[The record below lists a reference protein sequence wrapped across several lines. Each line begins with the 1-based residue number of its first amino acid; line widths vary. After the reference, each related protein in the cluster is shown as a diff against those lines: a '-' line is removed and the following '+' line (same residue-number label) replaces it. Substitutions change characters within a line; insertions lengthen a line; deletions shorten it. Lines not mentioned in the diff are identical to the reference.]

1 LAQYDI
7 NLREYWRI
15 LKKRKLVVSVFAI
28 GLGLFSF
35 SLTILKAP
43 DPLYTSVCSIKFE
56 KEATV
61 EELFASTITNP
72 LETQMTVIKSY
83 PVLQRV
89 AEELGLIPH
98 GAVGEDGRLKEE
110 VVAIIEG
117 LQSQIQVSREE
128 YTNILNIAVTD
139 RKAVFARDLASAI
152 ALAYK
157 EFHAEEQMQRTSDA
171 LKYIRGQLDAARRD
185 LRLSEEA
192 FNQFTHENQ
201 LISLD
206 MQSEVLL
213 KSSQDI
219 QNNIREL
226 DEDRRELEGIRQR
239 LDRFIE
245 DPSGSGHD
253 FYSTKASKQY
263 QSVNDTFV
271 GLLLQKESLLE
282 DFTPQHPE
290 IVAIDR
296 KIVENARKMSL
307 LLQLE
312 ISELERKKV
321 DFNKGLE
328 DIEKKT
334 SLLMDKKLEYDR
346 LKRRVDSFNSR
357 TVLLET
363 KEQEASIRR
372 AEKPEEVTIVRQAL
386 LPTQPINPPKTAATA
401 AMGVVIGLI
410 VGIIVGFIVE
420 TFDTSLGAIE
430 DVEETLGTQVL
441 GIIPQADGKDIRESM
456 EERYPDGIEETFENQ
471 LVYLVSHFVPKSMIA
486 ESFRALRTNIQ
497 FKETEKKIKSI
508 AIASTSPEEGKTL
521 VTANLAM
528 TMAQAG
534 MKVLLVGS
542 DLRKP
547 VVDGL
552 FGVERS
558 PGLTDILMENY
569 PWRDT
574 VKTVTDMIMGNM
586 GADEVMMTPGLDNL
600 HIITSGPIPPNPA
613 ELIDSEYLT
622 NFLEEA
628 KEEYD
633 SIIFDSPPILS
644 TADAAILA
652 AKVDGVL
659 LVYRVGAVSRGLL
672 RRSKAQLDR
681 VHCDLMGVVLNGMKA
696 DVSPDFQDYKYY
708 SYTYTYGEEKKN
720 KNRLGRFG
728 NAFRIWTRDG
738 LERVSQIV
746 SSRKKGERPPKKQT
760 RMLNR
765 VNSAI
770 VLVAALFLTMG
781 ILWWSGVIKPS
792 KSSILETP
800 VDRNPMEFAGKGE
813 SEKGAVENKAEMG
826 TPETKTVVYDDIRQ
840 RQIKTP
846 IMKSTALKEQAMVVE
861 PPVAKEDTLR
871 PLVSTEEEKAFS
883 EPDKDMNT
891 NQSERDAIA
900 PFIESM
906 MDVKQTVGPETT
918 MTLEGIPS
926 FPYSILL
933 SHCRHVRSAEEVKSQ
948 YEKGDL
954 DAYWVKVEVNNGIWY
969 RVFVGSFKDRMEA
982 ETFKKRHGLEEGRI
996 MKTAYADLVGVY
1008 ASSEEL
1014 QNRLAALT
1022 ELGYSP
1028 YVTKDQDGRSRLL
1041 VGAFVTKEGAESQYQ
1056 DLKSNGIE
1064 NRVIK
1069 R

>member
-1 LAQYDI
+1 MAQYDI

-35 SLTILKAP
+35 FLTLLKAP
-43 DPLYTSVCSIKFE
+43 DPLFTSVCSIKFE

-61 EELFASTITNP
+61 EELFASTISNP
-72 LETQMTVIKSY
+72 IETQMAVIKSY
-83 PVLQRV
+83 PILQRV
-89 AEELGLIPH
+89 AQELGLIPH
-98 GAVGEDGRLKEE
+98 GSVGEDGQLKQE
-110 VVAIIEG
+110 VIPIIEG
-117 LQSQIQVSREE
+117 LQSQVEVSREE
-128 YTNILNIAVTD
+128 YTNILNIEVTD
-139 RKAVFARDLASAI
+139 KEAVFARDLAAAI
-152 ALAYK
+152 GLAYK

-171 LKYIRGQLDAARRD
+171 LKYIKKQLDAVRED

-192 FNQFTHENQ
+192 FNRFTHENQ

-213 KSSQDI
+213 KTSQEI

-226 DEDRRELEGIRQR
+226 DEDKRELEGLRQR
-239 LDRFIE
+239 LSRFIE
-245 DPSGSGHD
+245 DPAGSGHD

-263 QSVNDTFV
+263 QSVNDALV

-290 IVAIDR
+290 IVGIGR
-296 KIVENARKMSL
+296 KIIENARKMSL

-312 ISELERKKV
+312 INELERKKIE
-321 DFNKGLE
+321 FNKGLE

-334 SLLMDKKLEYDR
+334 SVLMDKKLEYDR

-357 TVLLET
+357 TALLEA
-363 KEQEASIRR
+363 KEQEASIRK

-386 LPTQPINPPKTAATA
+386 VPTQPINPPKTAATG
-401 AMGVVIGLI
+401 AMGIVIGLV

-441 GIIPQADGKDIRESM
+441 GIIPQADSKDIRESL
-456 EERYPDGIEETFENQ
+456 EERYPDGIEETIENQ

-508 AIASTSPEEGKTL
+508 AVASTSPEEGKTL
-521 VTANLAM
+521 VTANLAI

-558 PGLTDILMENY
+558 PGLTDVLIENY

-574 VKTVTDMIMGNM
+574 VKTVTDIIMGHM
-586 GADEVMMTPGLDNL
+586 GTDEVMMTPGLDNL

-613 ELIDSEYLT
+613 ELIDSEHLT

-628 KEEYD
+628 KEDYD
-633 SIIFDSPPILS
+633 TIIFDSPPILS

-681 VHCDLMGVVLNGMKA
+681 VHCDLVGVVLNGMKA

-708 SYTYTYGEEKKN
+708 SYNYAYGEKEKNRK
-720 KNRLGRFG
+720 RLGRVG
-728 NAFRIWTRDG
+728 NTFRNWMRDG
-738 LERVSQIV
+738 LERVSQMIP
-746 SSRKKGERPPKKQT
+746 SGDKGQRPPKKQT
-760 RMLNR
+760 RMSNR
-765 VNSAI
+765 VYFAL
-770 VLVAALFLTMG
+770 VLVAAVILTMG
-781 ILWWSGVIKPS
+781 ILWRSGIIEPLV
-792 KSSILETP
+792 SSVLETP
-800 VDRNPMEFAGKGE
+800 VDRNLTELAGKRE
-813 SEKGAVENKAEMG
+813 SEKGAIESKPEVI
-826 TPETKTVVYDDIRQ
+826 TPKMKTVVSDDAPQ
-840 RQIKTP
+840 AQIKSP
-846 IMKSTALKEQAMVVE
+846 IMKSGALKE
-861 PPVAKEDTLR
+861 KDTLR
-871 PLVSTEEEKAFS
+871 PFVPKEQEKATSKPETDVHAEQSKS
-883 EPDKDMNT
+883 ELITPPT
-891 NQSERDAIA
+891 
-900 PFIESM
+900 ESI
-906 MDVKQTVGPETT
+906 MDVKQTVGPKTT
-918 MTLEGIPS
+918 MSSEGIPS

-933 SHCRHVRSAEEVKSQ
+933 SHCRNVRSAEEVISQ
-948 YEKGDL
+948 YAKRGL
-954 DAYWVKVEVNNGIWY
+954 VPYWVKIEVSSGVWY
-969 RVFVGSFKDRMEA
+969 RVFVGWFEDRIEA
-982 ETFKKRHGLEEGRI
+982 ENFKREHGLQEGRI
-996 MKTAYADLVGVY
+996 METAYANLIGVY
-1008 ASSEEL
+1008 TSSEEL
-1014 QNRLAALT
+1014 QNRMASLS

-1028 YVTKDQDGRSRLL
+1028 YVTKDQDGESRLFI
-1041 VGAFVTKEGAESQYQ
+1041 GAFLTKEGAESQYQ
-1056 DLKSNGIE
+1056 DLKSGGIE
-1064 NRVIK
+1064 NRVMK

>member
-1 LAQYDI
+1 MAQYDI

-35 SLTILKAP
+35 FLTILKAP
-43 DPLYTSVCSIKFE
+43 DPLYSSVCSIKFE
-56 KEATV
+56 KDVTF
-61 EELFASTITNP
+61 EELFASSLSNP
-72 LETQMTVIKSY
+72 LETQMTVIKSF

-89 AEELGLIPH
+89 AEELGLIPR
-98 GAVGEDGRLKEE
+98 GAVGEDGQLKEE
-110 VVAIIEG
+110 VIPIIEG
-117 LQSQIQVSREE
+117 IQSQVEVSREE
-128 YTNILNIAVTD
+128 YTYILNIRVTD
-139 RKAVFARDLASAI
+139 KEAVFARDLANAI
-152 ALAYK
+152 GLAYK
-157 EFHAEEQMQRTSDA
+157 EYHAEEQMQRTSDA
-171 LKYIRGQLDAARRD
+171 LKYIREQLDTARED
-185 LRLSEEA
+185 LRLAEEA

-213 KSSQDI
+213 KANQDI

-226 DEDRRELEGIRQR
+226 DEDMRELEGIRQR
-239 LDRFIE
+239 LSQFIE
-245 DPSGSGHD
+245 NPSGSGHD

-263 QSVNDTFV
+263 QNINDTLV

-290 IVAIDR
+290 IVGIDR
-296 KIVENARKMSL
+296 KIIENARKMFL

-312 ISELERKKV
+312 INELERKKI
-321 DFNKGLE
+321 DFNNGLK
-328 DIEKKT
+328 DIDKKT

-346 LKRRVDSFNSR
+346 LKRRVDTCNNR
-357 TVLLET
+357 TVLLEA

-386 LPTQPINPPKTAATA
+386 VSTQPINPPKTAATA
-401 AMGVVIGLI
+401 AMGIVIGLI

-441 GIIPQADGKDIRESM
+441 GIIPQADGKDIRESL
-456 EERYPDGIEETFENQ
+456 EERYPNGIKETVENQ
-471 LVYLVSHFVPKSMIA
+471 LVYLVSHFVPKSMMA
-486 ESFRALRTNIQ
+486 ESFRALRTNIH

-508 AIASTSPEEGKTL
+508 AVASTSPEEGKTL

-552 FGVERS
+552 FGVDRS
-558 PGLTDILMENY
+558 PGLTDVLMENH

-574 VKTVTDMIMGNM
+574 VKTVTDMIMGHM
-586 GADEVMMTPGLDNL
+586 GPEEVMMTPGLDNL

-613 ELIDSEYLT
+613 ELIDSEHLT

-633 SIIFDSPPILS
+633 SILFDSPPILS

-708 SYTYTYGEEKKN
+708 SYNYAYGEEKKK
-720 KNRLGRFG
+720 KNRLGRVG
-728 NAFRIWTRDG
+728 AFRYRVREG
-738 LERVSQIV
+738 LKSVSQKV
-746 SSRKKGERPPKKQT
+746 SSGNKGEKPTKKQT

-765 VNSAI
+765 VNSAL
-770 VLVAALFLTMG
+770 VLVATVLLILG
-781 ILWWSGVIKPS
+781 ILWWSGIIESS
-792 KSSILETP
+792 KSSILEAP
-800 VDRNPMEFAGKGE
+800 VDRKPMDSEGKRG
-813 SEKGAVENKAEMG
+813 SEKGISKPDVGIPEM
-826 TPETKTVVYDDIRQ
+826 KTVVSDDTPQ
-840 RQIKTP
+840 TQIKTP
-846 IMKSTALKEQAMVVE
+846 ITKNTVLKKDTVIEASI
-861 PPVAKEDTLR
+861 PKEDTPSL
-871 PLVSTEEEKAFS
+871 PVPTEQEKSFS
-883 EPDKDMNT
+883 ESETDMNAE
-891 NQSERDAIA
+891 QSKFEAIT
-900 PFIESM
+900 PVTESM
-906 MDVKQTVGPETT
+906 MDVKQTVGSETT
-918 MTLEGIPS
+918 MPPEGFPL
-926 FPYSILL
+926 FPYSILV
-933 SHCRHVRSAEEVKSQ
+933 SQCRDVRSAEEVIFHYAKR
-948 YEKGDL
+948 DL
-954 DAYWVKVEVNNGIWY
+954 ISYWVKVEVSNGIWY
-969 RVFVGSFKDRMEA
+969 RVFVGAFKDRLEA
-982 ETFKKRHGLEEGRI
+982 ETFKKRHGLEEGRVK
-996 MKTAYADLVGVY
+996 KTVY
-1008 ASSEEL
+1008 ANLIGIYSSSEEL
-1014 QNRLAALT
+1014 QSRIESLKK
-1022 ELGYSP
+1022 LGYSP
-1028 YVTKDQDGRSRLL
+1028 YVTKDQDGEYRLL
-1041 VGAFVTKEGAESQYQ
+1041 IGAFLTKGGAESQYQ
-1056 DLKSNGIE
+1056 DLTSSGIE
-1064 NRVIK
+1064 SRVIK

>member
-35 SLTILKAP
+35 SLTLLKAP

-61 EELFASTITNP
+61 EELFASTISNP
-72 LETQMTVIKSY
+72 IETQMTVIKSY
-83 PVLQRV
+83 PILQRV

-98 GAVGEDGRLKEE
+98 GAVGEDGQLKQE
-110 VVAIIEG
+110 VIPVIEK
-117 LQSQIQVSREE
+117 LQSQVEVSREE
-128 YTNILNIAVTD
+128 YTNILNIEVTD
-139 RKAVFARDLASAI
+139 KDAVLARDLAAAI
-152 ALAYK
+152 GLAYK

-171 LKYIRGQLDAARRD
+171 LKYIEKQLNAVRED

-192 FNQFTHENQ
+192 FNRFTHENQ

-213 KSSQDI
+213 KTSQEI

-226 DEDRRELEGIRQR
+226 DEDKRELEGVRQR
-239 LDRFIE
+239 LSRFIE

-263 QSVNDTFV
+263 QSINDALV

-290 IVAIDR
+290 IVGIGR
-296 KIVENARKMSL
+296 KILENARKMSL

-312 ISELERKKV
+312 INDLERKKIE
-321 DFNKGLE
+321 FNKGLK

-334 SLLMDKKLEYDR
+334 SVLMDKKLEYDR
-346 LKRRVDSFNSR
+346 LKRRVDSFNNR
-357 TVLLET
+357 TVFLEA
-363 KEQEASIRR
+363 KEQEASIRK
-372 AEKPEEVTIVRQAL
+372 AEKPEEITIVRQAL
-386 LPTQPINPPKTAATA
+386 VPTQPINPPKTAATG
-401 AMGVVIGLI
+401 AMGIVIGLV

-441 GIIPQADGKDIRESM
+441 GIIPQADSKDIRESL
-456 EERYPDGIEETFENQ
+456 EERYPDGIEETIENQ
-471 LVYLVSHFVPKSMIA
+471 LVYLVSHFVPKSMMA

-508 AIASTSPEEGKTL
+508 TVASTSPEEGKTL
-521 VTANLAM
+521 VTANLAI

-558 PGLTDILMENY
+558 PGLTDVLMENY

-574 VKTVTDMIMGNM
+574 VKTVTDIIMGHM
-586 GADEVMMTPGLDNL
+586 GTDEVMMTPGLDNL
-600 HIITSGPIPPNPA
+600 HIITSGPIPPNPT
-613 ELIDSEYLT
+613 ELIDSEHLT

-628 KEEYD
+628 KEDYD
-633 SIIFDSPPILS
+633 TIIFDSPPILS

-681 VHCDLMGVVLNGMKA
+681 VHCDLVGVVLNGMKA

-708 SYTYTYGEEKKN
+708 SYNYAYGEKEKN
-720 KNRLGRFG
+720 RRRLGRVG
-728 NAFRIWTRDG
+728 NTFRNWMRGG
-738 LERVSQIV
+738 LEHASQTI
-746 SSRKKGERPPKKQT
+746 SSGDKGEKPWKKQT
-760 RMLNR
+760 RMSNR
-765 VNSAI
+765 VYLAL
-770 VLVAALFLTMG
+770 VLVAAVILTMA
-781 ILWWSGVIKPS
+781 ILWRSGIIEPLM
-792 KSSILETP
+792 SSVLETS
-800 VDRNPMEFAGKGE
+800 VDRNLTEIAGKGE
-813 SEKGAVENKAEMG
+813 SEKGTIENKPEVI
-826 TPETKTVVYDDIRQ
+826 TPEMKTVASDDAHQ
-840 RQIKTP
+840 AQITSP
-846 IMKSTALKEQAMVVE
+846 IMKAEALKE
-861 PPVAKEDTLR
+861 EDTLGSFV
-871 PLVSTEEEKAFS
+871 PTEQENATSKPETDGHA
-883 EPDKDMNT
+883 E
-891 NQSERDAIA
+891 QSKFEAIT
-900 PFIESM
+900 PPNESII
-906 MDVKQTVGPETT
+906 DVKQTVGPKTT
-918 MTLEGIPS
+918 MSPEGLPS
-926 FPYSILL
+926 FPYSILV
-933 SHCRHVRSAEEVKSQ
+933 SHCRSVRSAEEVVSQ
-948 YEKGDL
+948 YAKRGL
-954 DAYWVKVEVNNGIWY
+954 VPYWVKVEVSSGVWY
-969 RVFVGSFKDRMEA
+969 RVFVGWFGDQIEA
-982 ETFKKRHGLEEGRI
+982 ETFKRRHGLEEGRI
-996 MKTAYADLVGVY
+996 MKTAYANLIGVY
-1008 ASSEEL
+1008 TSLEEL
-1014 QNRLAALT
+1014 QNRMGSLS
-1022 ELGYSP
+1022 ELGYSS
-1028 YVTKDQDGRSRLL
+1028 YVTKDQDGESLL
-1041 VGAFVTKEGAESQYQ
+1041 FIGAFLTKEGAESQYQ
-1056 DLKSNGIE
+1056 DLKSSGIE

>member
-1 LAQYDI
+1 MAQYDI

-43 DPLYTSVCSIKFE
+43 NPLYTSVCSIKFE

-61 EELFASTITNP
+61 EELFASTLTNP
-72 LETQMTVIKSY
+72 IETQMTVIKSY
-83 PVLQRV
+83 PILQRV
-89 AEELGLIPH
+89 AEGLGLLPH
-98 GAVGEDGRLKEE
+98 GAVGEDGQLKEE
-110 VVAIIEG
+110 AIPIIEG
-117 LQSQIQVSREE
+117 LQSQVEVSREE
-128 YTNILNIAVTD
+128 YTNILNIEVTD
-139 RKAVFARDLASAI
+139 ESAVSARDLATAI
-152 ALAYK
+152 GLAYK
-157 EFHAEEQMQRTSDA
+157 DFHAEEQMQRTSDA
-171 LKYIRGQLDAARRD
+171 LKYIRKQLNAVRED

-192 FNQFTHENQ
+192 FNRFTHENQ

-213 KSSQDI
+213 KTAQDI

-226 DEDRRELEGIRQR
+226 EEDRRELEGVRER
-239 LDRFIE
+239 LGKFIE

-253 FYSTKASKQY
+253 FYSTKASQQY
-263 QSVNDTFV
+263 QGVNDTLV

-282 DFTPQHPE
+282 DFTPQYPE
-290 IVAIDR
+290 IVGIGR

-312 ISELERKKV
+312 INELERKKI
-321 DFNKGLE
+321 DFSNGLE

-334 SLLMDKKLEYDR
+334 SVLMDKKLEYDR

-357 TVLLET
+357 TAFLEA
-363 KEQEASIRR
+363 KEQEASIRK

-386 LPTQPINPPKTAATA
+386 LPTQPINPPKTVATGV
-401 AMGVVIGLI
+401 MGIVIGLI

-441 GIIPQADGKDIRESM
+441 GIIPQADSKDVRESL
-456 EERYPDGIEETFENQ
+456 EERYPERIEETIENQ
-471 LVYLVSHFVPKSMIA
+471 LVYLVSHFVPKSMMA

-508 AIASTSPEEGKTL
+508 AVASTSPEEGKTL
-521 VTANLAM
+521 VTANLAI

-558 PGLTDILMENY
+558 PGLTDVLMENH

-574 VKTVTDMIMGNM
+574 VKTVTDIIMGHM

-613 ELIDSEYLT
+613 ELIDSEHFT
-622 NFLEEA
+622 DFLEEA
-628 KEEYD
+628 KEDYD
-633 SIIFDSPPILS
+633 RIIFDSPPILS

-708 SYTYTYGEEKKN
+708 SYNYAYGEKEKTK
-720 KNRLGRFG
+720 KRLGRVG
-728 NAFRIWTRDG
+728 NAFRNWAKDG
-738 LERVSQIV
+738 LERAAQMVA
-746 SSRKKGERPPKKQT
+746 SRDKTERPPEKQT
-760 RMLNR
+760 RMSNR
-765 VNSAI
+765 GYLVF
-770 VLVAALFLTMG
+770 VLLLVVVLTVG
-781 ILWWSGVIKPS
+781 ILWQSGIIEPF
-792 KSSILETP
+792 KSSVLETP
-800 VDRNPMEFAGKGE
+800 VVRNQTEPTSKRESGKGAIE
-813 SEKGAVENKAEMG
+813 SKPDVI
-826 TPETKTVVYDDIRQ
+826 TPEMKTVVRDDVPVRDDSPQ
-840 RQIKTP
+840 AQIKSP
-846 IMKSTALKEQAMVVE
+846 IMKSRSLKDQVTGVE
-861 PPVAKEDTLR
+861 THVIRENTLR
-871 PLVSTEEEKAFS
+871 PPIPTEQEEASSRAKADVHAEQPKFES
-883 EPDKDMNT
+883 ITPLTESIMDE
-891 NQSERDAIA
+891 NQAVGHET
-900 PFIESM
+900 SM
-906 MDVKQTVGPETT
+906 PP
-918 MTLEGIPS
+918 EGIPS
-926 FPYSILL
+926 FPYSIL
-933 SHCRHVRSAEEVKSQ
+933 
-948 YEKGDL
+948 
-954 DAYWVKVEVNNGIWY
+954 
-969 RVFVGSFKDRMEA
+969 
-982 ETFKKRHGLEEGRI
+982 
-996 MKTAYADLVGVY
+996 
-1008 ASSEEL
+1008 
-1014 QNRLAALT
+1014 
-1022 ELGYSP
+1022 
-1028 YVTKDQDGRSRLL
+1028 
-1041 VGAFVTKEGAESQYQ
+1041 
-1056 DLKSNGIE
+1056 
-1064 NRVIK
+1064 
-1069 R
+1069 